1 MPHACTPTGPVQL
14 RPSDRDGRAPQLYIY
29 TRRSAHSYATSAFTR
44 LSLIP
49 TARRTNSPQPTSI
62 STHPAMAAAQRLRA
76 SPMLAAVFV
85 GAASMLLVTAASSPQ
100 PAAAPGPA
108 SGGRMNSACMNA
120 LLNMSDCLTFVE
132 KGSTARFPEEPC
144 CPELAGLVGSNPV
157 CLCDL
162 LAGAAG
168 SYGIAIDYHRAL
180 TLPGICRVSTPPV
193 STCTGTHARTHGLFL
208 FLIRAV
214 LRAR

>member
-1 MPHACTPTGPVQL
+1 
-14 RPSDRDGRAPQLYIY
+14 
-29 TRRSAHSYATSAFTR
+29 
-44 LSLIP
+44 
-49 TARRTNSPQPTSI
+49 
-62 STHPAMAAAQRLRA
+62 
-76 SPMLAAVFV
+76 
-85 GAASMLLVTAASSPQ
+85 
-100 PAAAPGPA
+100 
-108 SGGRMNSACMNA
+108 MNA

-132 KGSTARFPEEPC
+132 KGSTARLPEEPC

-193 STCTGTHARTHGLFL
+193 STCTGTHARVVLVSHPSRAARALIHRGGLGSD
-208 FLIRAV
+208 
-214 LRAR
+214 